1 MIIFWVFHFII
12 LSYLYKL
19 IFNSLFF
26 VALFTKDH
34 MSFEIDRDNNLEP
47 SIIEMT
53 QKAIEMLSLN
63 PKGYFLLVEGGKID
77 HGMNLI
83 IY

>member
-1 MIIFWVFHFII
+1 MTF
-12 LSYLYKL
+12 L
-19 IFNSLFF
+19 
-26 VALFTKDH
+26 ALLAKDH

-63 PKGYFLLVEGGKID
+63 SNGYFLLVEAGKID
-77 HGMNLI
+77 HGIKLFRLFNFW
-83 IY
+83 